1 MGWKNPTKHFN
12 KFGCLWKKD
21 VIKIFFNDK
30 LVRELK
36 DPKLLKEYHGKSM
49 NVKIN
54 AHVDAEVDV
63 KNHPTS
69 EYVVRN
75 FKYKPL

>member
-1 MGWKNPTKHFN
+1 M
-12 KFGCLWKKD
+12 
-21 VIKIFFNDK
+21 IKIFYNDR

-36 DPKLLKEYHGKSM
+36 DPKLLDEYRGKSM

-54 AHVDAEVDV
+54 AHVDAGVDV
-63 KNHPTS
+63 NNHPTS

-75 FKYKPL
+75 FKYKSLSELNN